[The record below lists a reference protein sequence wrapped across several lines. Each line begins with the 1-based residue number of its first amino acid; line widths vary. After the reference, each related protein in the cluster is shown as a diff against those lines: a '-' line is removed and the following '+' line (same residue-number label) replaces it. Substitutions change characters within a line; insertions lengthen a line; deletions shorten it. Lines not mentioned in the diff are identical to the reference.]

1 MKEIKSVAEV
11 LESIRPTP
19 AVKENGKANLN
30 RFSKKSFN
38 ALLTAMVNDPEFTT
52 DFAVSSKGEL
62 KSVDQIKVTEGF
74 RKWLKMVVEVAGI
87 DKAESEIVM
96 SKDFVIPN
104 MDGIYELFTTCMY
117 EYMKAGNRFD
127 LMPKS
132 DFKASFAMKKKGP
145 TTKKGTLLNPST
157 GEVLGTYSTDMAE
170 HWEASVKSSCPN
182 WMKKRMK
189 TVTKK

>member
-1 MKEIKSVAEV
+1 MKEVKTVAQV
-11 LESIRPTP
+11 LESIRPNP
-19 AVKENGKANLN
+19 VVKESGKMNHN
-30 RFSKKSFN
+30 RFSKKAFN
-38 ALLTAMVNDPEFTT
+38 ELLTAMVNDPEFTT
-52 DFAVSSKGEL
+52 DFAVSAKGEL
-62 KSVDQIKVTEGF
+62 KSVEELRVTEGF
-74 RKWLKMVVEVAGI
+74 RKWLQKVVEIAGI
-87 DKAESEIVM
+87 DKAESAVVL

-104 MDGIYELFTTCMY
+104 MDGIYELFTTAMY
-117 EYMKAGNRFD
+117 EYMKNGSRFD
-127 LMPKS
+127 MIPKK

-189 TVTKK
+189 TLNKK